1 MRQGKEIPMKVR
13 KKVLSLFMV
22 LALIVTMVPFS
33 ALAAN
38 APSPAGNIPFTVQTV
53 TPRAVNEYQLN
64 HSGKYPTSIIIHKD
78 GFTLNGIPG
87 DSSYNYIWLQM
98 FRPNGEQV
106 YDEIVPRSASGDA
119 RFVISGLAAGQYRTE
134 FYRAPEHYT
143 QYKGFLDPIAEYKD
157 GSWSILD
164 SPVYQRNTSASFK
177 ESVSEAALAFFRR
190 PERDIQ
196 SGDAQIKAV
205 ANSVTSG
212 VSGDYAKALA
222 LHDWV
227 CDNIY
232 YDYDAFYN
240 RTAYSDTSA
249 KGVLASK
256 RSVCEGYANLLTAL
270 LRASGIPA
278 KKVSGYALGISAG
291 DDFPSA
297 VIQGTGDTN
306 HSWTEAYVGG
316 RWIIIDATWD
326 SDNEYENGRIT
337 SNGGCYQ
344 HRYFDIGPEL
354 FALDHATLEN
364 PCYGSIKL
372 YLNYWQM
379 MTKDGWKTLSD
390 DSHKVTAQRKNGWT
404 TVPIGAVIWAM
415 GGTTRW
421 NIKSGYYDE
430 LVIEVGGHHAQVF
443 VGYNKFFVD
452 GRTYQFDVS
461 PYRVKG
467 YTLVQIAALFEA
479 MDYTATWE
487 GAQDNWSDGRIT
499 LQYAA

>member
-13 KKVLSLFMV
+13 KKVLSLFMA

-190 PERDIQ
+190 PGRDIQ

-232 YDYDAFYN
+232 YDYDAFY
-240 RTAYSDTSA
+240 RQRSA
-249 KGVLASK
+249 GIEAECLRGLRESPDGSAP
-256 RSVCEGYANLLTAL
+256 SVRHPREEGQR
-270 LRASGIPA
+270 LRA
-278 KKVSGYALGISAG
+278 
-291 DDFPSA
+291 
-297 VIQGTGDTN
+297 
-306 HSWTEAYVGG
+306 
-316 RWIIIDATWD
+316 
-326 SDNEYENGRIT
+326 
-337 SNGGCYQ
+337 
-344 HRYFDIGPEL
+344 
-354 FALDHATLEN
+354 
-364 PCYGSIKL
+364 
-372 YLNYWQM
+372 
-379 MTKDGWKTLSD
+379 
-390 DSHKVTAQRKNGWT
+390 
-404 TVPIGAVIWAM
+404 
-415 GGTTRW
+415 
-421 NIKSGYYDE
+421 
-430 LVIEVGGHHAQVF
+430 GHLC
-443 VGYNKFFVD
+443 
-452 GRTYQFDVS
+452 R
-461 PYRVKG
+461 
-467 YTLVQIAALFEA
+467 
-479 MDYTATWE
+479 
-487 GAQDNWSDGRIT
+487 
-499 LQYAA
+499 